1 MILVET
7 ERLTL
12 RSFEHSDVDE
22 YFAIVSDVSIRKYVP
37 YATAFS
43 RKTACIL
50 VNDYCLGD
58 FKNDFYIIFKDK
70 QTMEIVG
77 AIIAVKISSSALDV
91 SYLVN
96 ANLRNKGFMKE
107 ALMGFINYLINS
119 PFMYSYLQFT
129 IENENI
135 ASQEVVK
142 ACGGKPFRRLSKSWV
157 WRIKIDHFDLL

>member
-12 RSFEHSDVDE
+12 RSFEDSDVDE
-22 YFAIVSDVSIRKYVP
+22 YFSIVSDASIRKYVP

-43 RKTACIL
+43 RETACIL

-58 FKNDFYIIFKDK
+58 FINDFYVVFKDK

-77 AIIAVKISSSALDV
+77 AIIAVKISSSTLDI
-91 SYLVN
+91 SYLVS
-96 ANLRNKGFMKE
+96 ANRRNKGFMKE
-107 ALMGFINYLINS
+107 ALMGFIQYLLDS
-119 PFMYSYLQFT
+119 TFMYSYLQFT

-142 ACGGKPFRRLSKSWV
+142 SCGGKPFRRLSKSMV
-157 WRIKIDHFDLL
+157 WRIKIDHIDLL